1 MLLPWQA
8 NLLASE
14 RGGSQAGVCLA
25 PTQIVQN
32 APETKDALS
41 VSHDKIDEVDP
52 ACFGS
57 TADLPCLPLQLGLM
71 S

>member
-14 RGGSQAGVCLA
+14 RGGSQVGACLA

-32 APETKDALS
+32 APEARDALG

-52 ACFGS
+52 ASIGS
-57 TADLPCLPLQLGLM
+57 TADLPCLPLQLSLM